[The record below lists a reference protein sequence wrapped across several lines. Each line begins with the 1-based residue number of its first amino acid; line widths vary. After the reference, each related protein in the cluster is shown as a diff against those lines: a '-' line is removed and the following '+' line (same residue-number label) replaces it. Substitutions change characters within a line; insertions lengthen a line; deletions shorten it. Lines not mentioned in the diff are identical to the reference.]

1 MTRKRNID
9 AGKRAWSK
17 LETPQA
23 WLADGVRVAWHFI
36 MSYHESEPG
45 TVRGAPWQTGA
56 GDWLV
61 RVELDAGR
69 FVSAAIESLDRITD
83 GDTPR

>member
-1 MTRKRNID
+1 MSRAKTISAHKRQ
-9 AGKRAWSK
+9 WSK

-45 TVRGAPWQTGA
+45 TVRGAP
-56 GDWLV
+56 
-61 RVELDAGR
+61 
-69 FVSAAIESLDRITD
+69 
-83 GDTPR
+83 